1 MCQTPSRKRLLVL
14 TISAELTQCFLQGL
28 IESVRA
34 AANGPSTTSTR
45 IETSVA
51 ITMYV
56 VVPGANVPV
65 MFWAARH
72 FLHPDRHVF
81 AAKVTVVGAL
91 LGAIVGFLV
100 CSRLAMRGAYWW
112 GLLVAAIVW
121 LVVFPKQ

>member
-1 MCQTPSRKRLLVL
+1 MASSNPYEPPRTVQVPHRRALKLAWPLLCMLWGVL
-14 TISAELTQCFLQGL
+14 
-28 IESVRA
+28 
-34 AANGPSTTSTR
+34 
-45 IETSVA
+45 
-51 ITMYV
+51 
-56 VVPGANVPV
+56 GANVPV